1 MRSVN
6 RHRCYALLLILMIS
20 YAAFSLHI
28 TTHISADL
36 VSCELCVGHA
46 SPFSLLPVAASQLLV
61 AAPIFRIASIPLQ
74 AAAQTA
80 DVLAYH
86 QRAPPLSA

>member
-6 RHRCYALLLILMIS
+6 RHRCYALLLILLIS

-36 VSCELCVGHA
+36 VNCDLCVGHA
-46 SPFSLLPVAASQLLV
+46 SPFSLLPVAVSQLLV
-61 AAPIFRIASIPLQ
+61 VAPIFRIAIYPLP
-74 AAAQTA
+74 AATKTA
-80 DVLAYH
+80 EVLPYH
-86 QRAPPLSA
+86 QRAPPVSA